1 MAVNVFQ
8 EKSSNLGSGL
18 SGKVTDIV
26 IHTNFQ
32 DQNKDKISDRQSHL
46 VLRAGTKLFSKWK
59 ELRVLPPYF

>member
-46 VLRAGTKLFSKWK
+46 VLRAGTKSFSK
-59 ELRVLPPYF
+59 